1 MDETNEV
8 DDASRRA
15 TEKGPAIRRTSDELT
30 LDAIAEKL
38 GLTYD
43 EAVSALVR
51 AKHKPP
57 EAP

>member
-15 TEKGPAIRRTSDELT
+15 LEKANAIRRTSDELT
-30 LDAIAEKL
+30 LDDIAKKL
-38 GLTYD
+38 GLTYE

>member
-8 DDASRRA
+8 DDAL
-15 TEKGPAIRRTSDELT
+15 EKGAAIRRTSDELT

-57 EAP
+57 DAP

>member
-1 MDETNEV
+1 MNETNEV

-15 TEKGPAIRRTSDELT
+15 LEKGAAIRRTDELT

-57 EAP
+57 DAP

>member
-8 DDASRRA
+8 DDASRSA
-15 TEKGPAIRRTSDELT
+15 LEKGAIRRTSDELT

-57 EAP
+57 DAP